1 MTFPGYVKPS
11 GFGVDAGVVYVGT
24 TPVGMGATEGGLTF
38 DPGKEIGHPTF
49 DGMTSEIAGLH
60 RVLDYS
66 ANKLSGDMLDLSGV
80 AIGRYEPGSTSSST
94 SGTNTITPID
104 ATVFLQSG
112 DYLRAVTFIGRR
124 SDGKT
129 IQVYM
134 DWAIIKKYTV
144 KSAPKK
150 ETLVSI
156 EIAAVLAPTET
167 NLNKCPYVWREVD

>member
-1 MTFPGYVKPS
+1 MPFPGYVAPK
-11 GFGVDAGVVYVGT
+11 GFGVDAGVLYVGT
-24 TPVGMGATEGGLTF
+24 SPVGMGATEGGLTF

-66 ANKLSGDMLDLSGV
+66 ANKISGDMLDLSGT
-80 AIGRYEPGSTSSST
+80 AIGRYEPGSASDGST
-94 SGTNTITPID
+94 GTNTITPID
-104 ATVFLQSG
+104 ATVFLAQG
-112 DYLRAVTFIGRR
+112 NYLRGVTYIGRR

-134 DWAIIKKYTV
+134 DWALIKKYTV

-150 ETLVSI
+150 EMLVSI
-156 EIAAVLAPTET
+156 EITAVLAPTET